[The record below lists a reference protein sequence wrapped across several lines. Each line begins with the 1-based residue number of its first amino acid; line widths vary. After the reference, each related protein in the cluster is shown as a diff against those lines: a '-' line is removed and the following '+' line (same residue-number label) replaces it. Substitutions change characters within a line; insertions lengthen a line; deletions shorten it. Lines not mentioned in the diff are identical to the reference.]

1 MSNSVFG
8 WSETYAPSEKRIWAR
23 PSAPLAILSPLP
35 TSAPFRRACALPL
48 ASVTTT
54 LPIAKSTR
62 PVLASA
68 ASESAAETSAS
79 MTPRGLSLKRFAS
92 MFFMFPPSFRPA
104 SSLPKVPA
112 GKELFTLESSAH
124 HRRNH
129 GPVVLVQIDVR
140 LIVRVRDLRN
150 HKPLWTERVVDAQ
163 AQVGLLV
170 AARDEEE
177 RIVRPVDA
185 ALVAHQAEQH
195 RSVGD
200 RCLSAE
206 AHAHRLVPEVLEVG
220 ILVLLVA
227 SVEAAECHRLAR
239 RVPAV
244 SERDAADRAPRV
256 AGGPRRVT
264 EVRGLREDRHLAVFA
279 VVVLPLRH
287 CAVGSAEVVV
297 VDLEVLALIAHRDRF
312 LVARPAQPEVAV
324 DRGGV
329 EVAVLPVEFPVRR
342 DACEDRPFRRKP
354 VHVVESAAGRGEV
367 VGLLHAAGGEGR
379 HDPAQGRDRDLV
391 GRRSAVDI
399 AVVAE
404 PEFHEAAEPG
414 GAGFQR
420 RKIPVDGLLDGL
432 GRVARTNV
440 LELALGVLLL
450 AHLEIGAGDLGA
462 RLGVIGIDGERSFER
477 KDRALAMPGVESG
490 DAQQI
495 VEIDLAGAF
504 RLQRLEQLIGG
515 LRIVLLHEPP
525 G

>member
-92 MFFMFPPSFRPA
+92 MFFMFLPPVSDPP
-104 SSLPKVPA
+104 SSLPKVPV
-112 GKELFTLESSAH
+112 GKELFTLENSAH
-124 HRRNH
+124 HCGDN
-129 GPVVLVQIDVR
+129 GAIVLVQVDVR

-150 HKPLWTERVVDAQ
+150 QKPPWTERVVDAQ
-163 AQVGLLV
+163 AEIRLLV

-177 RIVRPVDA
+177 RIVRSVDA
-185 ALVAHQAEQH
+185 ALVAHQAEQRRRGAH
-195 RSVGD
+195 RH
-200 RCLSAE
+200 LPAE
-206 AHAHRLVPEVLEVG
+206 AHAHRLVPEVLEAG

-227 SVEAAECHRLAR
+227 SVEAAEYHRLAR

-256 AGGPRRVT
+256 AGGLRRVT

-329 EVAVLPVEFPVRR
+329 EVAVLPVEFPVDRGAG
-342 DACEDRPFRRKP
+342 DDRPFRREP
-354 VHVVESAAGRGEV
+354 AHHVHAAACRGEV

-391 GRRSAVDI
+391 GRRSAVDV

-404 PEFHEAAEPG
+404 PELDEAAEPG

-420 RKIPVDGLLDGL
+420 RKIPVDGLPDGL

-440 LELALGVLLL
+440 LELALVVLLL

-462 RLGVIGIDGERSFER
+462 RLGVLGIHGKYPF
-477 KDRALAMPGVESG
+477 
-490 DAQQI
+490 
-495 VEIDLAGAF
+495 
-504 RLQRLEQLIGG
+504 
-515 LRIVLLHEPP
+515 
-525 G
+525 